1 MPATKKTAVKKT
13 RTATA
18 KPAAKPAAKAVPAPA
33 PAPAP
38 VTAPAPKAKSIT
50 AEQRYKMIQ
59 EAAYYIAQRKGFK
72 SDPLLDWEEAEADI
86 ERKLRG

>member
-1 MPATKKTAVKKT
+1 VNPVSYATPT
-13 RTATA
+13 
-18 KPAAKPAAKAVPAPA
+18 
-33 PAPAP
+33 PAP
-38 VTAPAPKAKSIT
+38 VAPVTPAAPARAAAPKAKSIT

>member
-18 KPAAKPAAKAVPAPA
+18 KPAAKAVPAPA
-33 PAPAP
+33 PEPAP